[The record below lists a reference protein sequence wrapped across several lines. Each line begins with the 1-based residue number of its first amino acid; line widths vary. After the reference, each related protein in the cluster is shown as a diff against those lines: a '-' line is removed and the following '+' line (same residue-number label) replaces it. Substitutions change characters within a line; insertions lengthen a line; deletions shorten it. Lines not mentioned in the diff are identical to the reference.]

1 MPTKYKEDTVSKDR
15 MSGKTTTQRF
25 YVKSLSSDN
34 LWKEFLSCRTPKL
47 KQKFRNELVRRNV
60 TQEELVAR
68 TAAGE

>member
-1 MPTKYKEDTVSKDR
+1 MPIKYKEDTVSKDR
-15 MSGKTTTQRF
+15 MTGKTTTQRF

-34 LWKEFLSCRTPKL
+34 LWKEFLTCRTPKL

>member
-15 MSGKTTTQRF
+15 MTGKTTTQRF
-25 YVKSLSSDN
+25 YVKNLSPDN

-47 KQKFRNELVRRNV
+47 KQKFRNDLVRRNV

-68 TAAGE
+68 AAAEE